1 MTVGCSAKV
10 AEVLVTWTTAVVL
23 SPHAARSAAPTPTI
37 TARAE
42 TRRLEAG
49 TSGGAGVRPASLR
62 SSERQVVY
70 GGDSQAAG
78 QRGVGEARRPGEGR
92 EGGCVRRGPGEP
104 VAPPQV
110 IGQETGGDE
119 CEHVHAGA
127 GPWRSNRRMEDR
139 LCDLERSGAGQRRAA
154 PDLALNVAP
163 ECGVVGPAPASRQAH
178 EVSDDIPLAHELI
191 AVGGGQTAHEGV
203 VRDQHGGAAGGV
215 NPAQQRAVT
224 RRIDGAR
231 SE

>member
-42 TRRLEAG
+42 TR
-49 TSGGAGVRPASLR
+49 PLR
-62 SSERQVVY
+62 SSERQVVS

-178 EVSDDIPLAHELI
+178 EVSDDIPLAPEPI
-191 AVGGGQTAHEGV
+191 GG
-203 VRDQHGGAAGGV
+203 R
-215 NPAQQRAVT
+215 
-224 RRIDGAR
+224 
-231 SE
+231 